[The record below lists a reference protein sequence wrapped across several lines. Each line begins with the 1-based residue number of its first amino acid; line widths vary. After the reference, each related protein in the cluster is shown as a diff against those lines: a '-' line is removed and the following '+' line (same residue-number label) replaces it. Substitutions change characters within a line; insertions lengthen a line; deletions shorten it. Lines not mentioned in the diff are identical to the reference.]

1 MLPCRKAPR
10 KKSMLRILP
19 ILTAAEI
26 FASFLITYIIGVI
39 KKDVDVFLP
48 YISYTSVDE
57 PQKSV
62 FSQSLN
68 IGALLLG
75 FNAYIRFLQVKACY
89 ENLSPNENRLNKAG
103 LVLGLISAF
112 GLSMVGNFHARYAK
126 VPHYF
131 GAFLAFAIGSAY
143 CWVQNFLTGKD
154 TSVCIKRVRFVV
166 SVLVSILL
174 VTFIITVIYYKR
186 NKYQGSKYTVHKGV
200 YLTSTCSE
208 WLLALMILIYVGTFF
223 HDFRHVQF
231 KFPTTIYKE
240 ADACDHEMNDSEA
253 ATGL

>member
-89 ENLSPNENRLNKAG
+89 ENLSANENRLNKAG

-174 VTFIITVIYYKR
+174 VTCILITIINQKNCFSYFFYSIIK
-186 NKYQGSKYTVHKGV
+186 NFLLSNPLAFKQAI
-200 YLTSTCSE
+200 STITNQNI
-208 WLLALMILIYVGTFF
+208 LLALCAI
-223 HDFRHVQF
+223 
-231 KFPTTIYKE
+231 
-240 ADACDHEMNDSEA
+240 
-253 ATGL
+253 